1 MIKQSPL
8 QVMAADADKKHLYS
22 LTSIINFGLVT
33 LIVAILILAITTYS
47 KLKSFEDSLTL
58 MTSESLPTVVHSG
71 ELYSQMSLLMSVT
84 ERLSSANSDAMRRI
98 AYDAIN
104 QQLVSLDDVAMDQT
118 DNAYMMAQLQSIRR
132 ELADL
137 NSLVEQKLTINVLLT
152 SQQEKLYTLHSNVT
166 ETTSAS
172 VASLANQ
179 PWYLA
184 VANIVAR
191 SSEVLTTDQ
200 LSLIRQQQ
208 RYLTTLLDE
217 LDSLSKAQSASK
229 IDSATAISA
238 QIRRIILDDTAG
250 LIALRQSQLKIV
262 GRVRGRGNFVR
273 NLISDYARLNEFESH
288 QLNESVLA
296 TAYSTSRLVS
306 QQVKHIS
313 LIFVFVF
320 LAYVCF
326 VLFIHH
332 AVVRRLK
339 TLRTQVQQRAAG
351 NSKEIALGG
360 KDEIAELASSF
371 EKFAATIEHQKASLE
386 ELSLRD
392 ALTGIA
398 NRRALDERYL
408 QEIHVASRQRWP
420 LTVMLLDVDFFK
432 QYNDNYGHS
441 QGDECLKQVAE
452 LLKSQLPRKTDFLAR
467 YGGEEFAI
475 LLPNTSD
482 TGAIRV
488 AEGILQAFKDAQIPH
503 DFSGVAD
510 HITISIGIS
519 VSQDVLGEH
528 SIPSF
533 EEADKSLY
541 LAKRQGRNKWIMFD
555 ADTVK

>member
-1 MIKQSPL
+1 MSKQSPL
-8 QVMAADADKKHLYS
+8 QTVAADAGKRRLYS

-33 LIVAILILAITTYS
+33 LIVAIFILAVTTYS

-58 MTSESLPTVVHSG
+58 MTNESLPTVVHSG

-104 QQLVSLDDVAMDQT
+104 QQLTSLDDVAMDRN
-118 DNAYMMAQLQSIRR
+118 DNTYMLAQLRSIRR

-137 NSLVEQKLTINVLLT
+137 NSLVEQKLTVNVLLNT
-152 SQQEKLYTLHSNVT
+152 QQDKLYTLHSNIT
-166 ETTSAS
+166 ENSS
-172 VASLANQ
+172 SNVASLANQ

-184 VANIVAR
+184 FTNIVAR
-191 SSEVLTTDQ
+191 SSEVLTTEQ
-200 LSLIRQQQ
+200 LSLIRQQKRQ
-208 RYLTTLLDE
+208 ITALLDE
-217 LDSLSKAQSASK
+217 LKALSLQQSASK
-229 IDSATAISA
+229 IDSASAISE
-238 QIRRIILDDTAG
+238 QIRRIVLDESSG

-288 QLNESVLA
+288 QLNESVLEA
-296 TAYSTSRLVS
+296 AFSTSRLVS

-313 LIFVFVF
+313 VIFVFVF

-339 TLRTQVQQRAAG
+339 TLRNQVQQRAAG
-351 NSKEIALGG
+351 NSREIALGG
-360 KDEIAELASSF
+360 KDEIAELADSF

-392 ALTGIA
+392 ALTAIA

-441 QGDECLKQVAE
+441 QGDDCLKQVAD

-475 LLPNTSD
+475 LLPNTNQS
-482 TGAIRV
+482 GAILV
-488 AEGILQAFKDAQIPH
+488 ADSILSAFKEAQIPH

-510 HITISIGIS
+510 HITISVGIS

-533 EEADKSLY
+533 EEADKALY
-541 LAKRQGRNKWIMFD
+541 TAKRQGRNRWVMYDETLID
-555 ADTVK
+555 